1 MAARKLKGTKTSPW
15 PDVTKDRMRATMLM
29 NRLCDH
35 ALGRNE
41 MTPTQVTACSVALK
55 KLRPDLAAVQHS
67 GEIAMPYA
75 LVLPMA
81 ESAEAWEAEC
91 NQEVSKTE
99 H

>member
-29 NRLCDH
+29 NRLCNH
-35 ALGRNE
+35 ALGHVD
-41 MTPTQVTACSVALK
+41 MSPTQVTACLGALR

-67 GEIAMPYA
+67 GEVALPYA
-75 LVLPMA
+75 IVVPMTANA
-81 ESAEAWEAEC
+81 EDWEAEVT
-91 NQEVSKTE
+91 QDVSKVE